1 MATLTPQ
8 DKHVVAEFNKM
19 RQQMFNPLYN
29 EIKTELHYNERAWK
43 GGTYE
48 SLYRQ
53 FLKKAEKI
61 CEEFDKLRVKHF

>member
-1 MATLTPQ
+1 
-8 DKHVVAEFNKM
+8 M

-29 EIKTELHYNERAWK
+29 EIQTEMHHNERAWK

-53 FLKKAEKI
+53 FLQKAEKI
-61 CEEFDKLRVKHF
+61 CAEFDKLRVKNF